1 MPQGTRGNAGGSPGI
16 APRAEGRWTHLTS
29 KGGPHG
35 EIVVIHSEKW
45 LRFSMSDF
53 GHIGVLLIQVT
64 AKTGKK
70 RFPSAHRGVV

>member
-1 MPQGTRGNAGGSPGI
+1 MEQQQEAVLGSGPKGLKVGG
-16 APRAEGRWTHLTS
+16 THLTS
-29 KGGPHG
+29 KGRPHG
-35 EIVVIHSEKW
+35 EIMVIHSEKR

-70 RFPSAHRGVV
+70 RFPSSHQGIV